1 MNEITVKL
9 EKITKMKEELKELDI
24 RIFEDE
30 KNVFF
35 RKIEYLTLIFSFSF
49 ILIWGAKIIFNFQV
63 VEAPIFYPVYFSIV
77 IAPIFMIITYIS
89 SMIAENEDYK
99 KKAIEYLSMFVSAI
113 VSFVL
118 IFIIIKDQPV
128 VFNLLDHI
136 LNNFVFPLSFFSIF
150 LFSFLYVRKITNMK
164 KIKQKMGKV
173 SNVEKFKLINKELKK
188 TEKELESDTYNIIDF
203 LKIKRNPNHSKI
215 KIEVLDE
222 IINLKIKNSEYDTIE
237 DYLIETHEVSNFE
250 IRND

>member
-30 KNVFF
+30 KNSFF
-35 RKIEYLTLIFSFSF
+35 RKIESLTLFFSTSF
-49 ILIWGAKIIFNFQV
+49 IFIWFSRVVFNFQA
-63 VEAPIFYPVYFSIV
+63 VETPIFYPVYFSIV

-89 SMIAENEDYK
+89 SMIAEDEDYK

-150 LFSFLYVRKITNMK
+150 LFSFLYVKRTINIK

-188 TEKELESDTYNIIDF
+188 TEKELISDAYNIIDF
-203 LKIKRNPNHSKI
+203 LKIKRNPNHSNI

-222 IINLKIKNSEYDTIE
+222 IVNLKIKNSEYETVE
-237 DYLIETHEVSNFE
+237 DYLIETHEVSSFE